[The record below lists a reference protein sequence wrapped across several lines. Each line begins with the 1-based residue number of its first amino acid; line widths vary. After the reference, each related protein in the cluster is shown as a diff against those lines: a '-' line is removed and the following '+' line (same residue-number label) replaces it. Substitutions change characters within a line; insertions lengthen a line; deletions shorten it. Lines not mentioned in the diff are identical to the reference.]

1 MSIEPKRKNRIALH
15 DDLHPDLSIFE
26 VHERRGSSLI
36 GFMNKCSRTWL
47 GQSGLGYIV
56 CNAKKFGQKEEWE
69 IDDSD
74 DMTIT
79 KILCASAHWGNGGWL
94 QVDEANEAFSVG
106 DYDADAKNKASM
118 WSIVILDD
126 NK

>member
-1 MSIEPKRKNRIALH
+1 MH

>member
-1 MSIEPKRKNRIALH
+1 
-15 DDLHPDLSIFE
+15 
-26 VHERRGSSLI
+26 
-36 GFMNKCSRTWL
+36 
-47 GQSGLGYIV
+47 
-56 CNAKKFGQKEEWE
+56 
-69 IDDSD
+69 
-74 DMTIT
+74 MTIT